1 MPLNILSMS
10 RNTASL
16 MRHLLHL
23 LIADEPA
30 LVRLMDVRREL
41 FDLLPVARLDELF
54 ADALGNAE
62 R

>member
-1 MPLNILSMS
+1 MLHLP
-10 RNTASL
+10 
-16 MRHLLHL
+16 HLLV
-23 LIADEPA
+23 ADQPA
-30 LVRLMDVRREL
+30 LVGLMDVRREL